1 MDYQVLGPFA
11 CKSKSEEKITEALEF
26 LNNGTLVL
34 RLNSW
39 RWTTHPVKSVFGM

>member
-11 CKSKSEEKITEALEF
+11 SKRESEERITEVLEF
-26 LNNGTLVL
+26 LSHGTLVL